1 LAPAALLLEESMSKQ
16 AIRSLAPVAMTWLAA
31 GCANPPWQPPAYE
44 TAIQHY
50 YEAHAS
56 EKNGRC
62 WAPYIDGFTAVQV
75 VEDTPARMVVDAGY
89 LYRDRVKDGQSIG
102 DGEGSECVG
111 YGHRNFVLAESD
123 DTLQVT
129 EMSGLRRN

>member
-1 LAPAALLLEESMSKQ
+1 LVPAALLLEESMSKR
-16 AIRSLAPVAMTWLAA
+16 AILSLAPVALAGLIA
-31 GCANPPWQPPAYE
+31 GCAGPPWQPPAYE

-62 WAPYIDGFTAVQV
+62 WAPYIAGFTAVEV

-89 LYRDRVKDGQSIG
+89 LYRDRVKDRQGFG
-102 DGEGSECVG
+102 NGEGSECVG
-111 YGHRNFVLAESD
+111 YGQRNFVLAESD
-123 DTLQVT
+123 DALQVT
-129 EMSGLRRN
+129 EMSGPRRN